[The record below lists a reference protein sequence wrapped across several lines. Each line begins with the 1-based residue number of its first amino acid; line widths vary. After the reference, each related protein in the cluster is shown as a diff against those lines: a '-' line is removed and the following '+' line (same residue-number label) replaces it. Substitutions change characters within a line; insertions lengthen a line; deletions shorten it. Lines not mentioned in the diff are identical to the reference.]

1 MRWASLTCKVT
12 ERNNESASAAAVFDA
27 ATIGGAKALR
37 RDDLGRLAVGAKA
50 DIVLIELDA
59 LRFGPIHD
67 PIRALVYCGTGELVD
82 TVVVAGRKLMENK
95 RLIAWDEACIL
106 AEMRKG
112 AERVWSSCSNWHW
125 SGQDIDE
132 VFPPSLSP
140 WEERLGSRERK
151 NRLLG

>member
-1 MRWASLTCKVT
+1 MGSLTCKVT
-12 ERNNESASAAAVFDA
+12 ERDDKSANAAAVFDA

-50 DIVLIELDA
+50 DIVLIDLEA

-67 PIRALVYCGTGELVD
+67 PIRALVYCGTGELID
-82 TVVVAGRKLMENK
+82 TVIVAGRSSWKTSASSPGRSLHPC
-95 RLIAWDEACIL
+95 R
-106 AEMRKG
+106 MRKG
-112 AERVWSSCSNWHW
+112 AGAGLVVMRQLALV
-125 SGQDIDE
+125 GQDIDE

-140 WEERLGSRERK
+140 WEERLGSRERN